1 MAKNG
6 VFGIKSFSFAD
17 CVANGGYPTE
27 WNNNL
32 NAIVTGSLTFN
43 DQAAQ
48 TQDVEIE
55 DSEDPYAVLTTS
67 AATKGF
73 TVQTYDLSEDNFK
86 NLLGYTQDT
95 GSEQKNMWVNELP
108 EETEIYKAIQIVTKK
123 LDDIPSKTFQW
134 SKMKLTITRSGS
146 IGKSGLPNLNIEC
159 RQMAVFDAQGVKK
172 SGHRWI
178 KTDDI
183 NPAPKEASSTTGEKK

>member
-6 VFGIKSFSFAD
+6 VYGLESFSFAE
-17 CVANGGYPTE
+17 CVANGGYPSA
-27 WNNNL
+27 WSDKIK
-32 NAIVTGSLTFN
+32 AVVSGSLSFN

-48 TQDVEIE
+48 TQDVEVE

-73 TVQTYDLSEDNFK
+73 TLQTYDLSEDNFTK
-86 NLLGYTQDT
+86 LLGYTKDV
-95 GSEQKNMWVNELP
+95 GSSGKNMWLNELP
-108 EETEIYKAIQIVTKK
+108 QETEVYKAVQIVTKT

-146 IGKSGLPNLNIEC
+146 IGKSGLPNLNIEF
-159 RQMAVFDAQGVKK
+159 RQMAVFDSNGDKK

-178 KTDDI
+178 LTDNID
-183 NPAPKEASSTTGEKK
+183 PAPVSEGKK

>member
-6 VFGIKSFSFAD
+6 VYGIKSFSFAD
-17 CVANGGYPTE
+17 CVANGGYPTSFT
-27 WNNNL
+27 NSIK
-32 NAIVTGSLTFN
+32 AIVTGSLTFN

-48 TQDVEIE
+48 TSDVEIE
-55 DSEDPYAVLTTS
+55 DSEDPYAVLTSS

-73 TVQTYDLSEDNFK
+73 TIQTYDLSKENFES
-86 NLLGYTQDT
+86 LLGYTVD
-95 GSEQKNMWVNELP
+95 SNKWENEAP
-108 EETEIYKAIQIVTKK
+108 TENECYKAIQIVTKD

-159 RQMAVFDAQGVKK
+159 RQMAVFDAKGDKV
-172 SGHRWI
+172 SGHRWALTSDI
-178 KTDDI
+178 KQ
-183 NPAPKEASSTTGEKK
+183 E